1 MGFHA
6 DQEAVRILAL
16 SIDEARRGQAAVH
29 AARPPGPR

>member
-16 SIDEARRGQAAVH
+16 SIDEARRGQTSLH
-29 AARPPGPR
+29 KK